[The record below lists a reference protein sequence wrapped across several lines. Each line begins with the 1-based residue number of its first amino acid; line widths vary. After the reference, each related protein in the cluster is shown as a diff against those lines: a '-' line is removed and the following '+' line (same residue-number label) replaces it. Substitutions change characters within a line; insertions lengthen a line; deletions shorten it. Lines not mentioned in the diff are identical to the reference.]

1 MLGPDCGYVPYVFH
15 FPCGVELAKDPCVP
29 VCPRCSGLGSWCLE
43 AGGTSWWSEVTHTP
57 GHRSKVTI
65 APVNWDT
72 LDTAASLCVTTPA
85 LCASMKY
92 H

>member
-1 MLGPDCGYVPYVFH
+1 MVMFLMFSTFH
-15 FPCGVELAKDPCVP
+15 VGFSLQKTHVST
-29 VCPRCSGLGSWCLE
+29 VCPECSGLGSWCLE

-85 LCASMKY
+85 LCASMKC